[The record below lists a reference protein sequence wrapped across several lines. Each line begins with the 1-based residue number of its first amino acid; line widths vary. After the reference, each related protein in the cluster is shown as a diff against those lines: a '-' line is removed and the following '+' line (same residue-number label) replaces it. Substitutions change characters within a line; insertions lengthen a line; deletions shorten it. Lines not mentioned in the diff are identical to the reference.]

1 MLLLN
6 VCCAPCSL
14 PIIESEKGLS
24 LYFYSPNIYPREEY
38 DRRLAATEQVAKIYD
53 IELTVGDY
61 DHEAWLNYV
70 TAHIDKA
77 PEEYPENS
85 ARCLACF
92 AYRIDRT
99 AEYSRQNKF
108 KDFAMTLSV
117 SRFKDVDFINSYGE
131 SAGVQKGVNYKP
143 LSLDADL
150 AHQVSQQLSKKHG
163 IYRQKYCGCEFSQ
176 RKGS

>member
-6 VCCAPCSL
+6 ICCAPCGL
-14 PIIESEKGLS
+14 PVIESEKGLA

-38 DRRLAATEQVAKIYD
+38 DRRLEATRQVAGIYGLD
-53 IELTVGDY
+53 LQVGEY
-61 DHEAWLNYV
+61 DHEAWLNYI

-77 PEEYPENS
+77 PEQYPENS

-92 AYRIDRT
+92 SYRIDRT
-99 AEYSRQNKF
+99 AEYSRENNLN
-108 KDFAMTLSV
+108 DFALTLSV

-131 SAGVQKGVNYKP
+131 FAGARRGLNYKP
-143 LSLDADL
+143 LTLDPDL
-150 AHQVSQQLSKKHG
+150 AHQVSVQLSKKHG
-163 IYRQKYCGCEFSQ
+163 IYRQKYCGCEFSL